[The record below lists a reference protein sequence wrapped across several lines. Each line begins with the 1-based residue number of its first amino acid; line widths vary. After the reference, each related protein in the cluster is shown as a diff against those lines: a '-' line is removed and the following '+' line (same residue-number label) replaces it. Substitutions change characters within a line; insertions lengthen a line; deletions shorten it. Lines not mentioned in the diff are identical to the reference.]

1 MKTSSKKFFATIIV
15 FLLFCLLV
23 MPLTAFA
30 ENTEIPKGYVDP
42 IIELDLKKG
51 DVNGFADFWDRLE
64 EIRLVPYEAFLVHF
78 DAFYK
83 RAENKRFHPISGDTL
98 IIKRGEV
105 IPEYRLDVSYG
116 PFNYTTGGVTNIAE
130 ATGEFIMKNIQ
141 FGTTKGAGILY
152 NVGGSFTA
160 YGTSESGGTSTYGW
174 EFEESRDYGNQYHL
188 PEASYAAVARIEDDP
203 NTMIVRAD
211 AYAVTDGDSFG
222 KLTGAMVNFRVEGV
236 KLAKASL
243 VSQGQK
249 DTEIDTWADK
259 EKGETSTS
267 IPEALAIAIIGGAA
281 AMAGAGAGGS
291 GDGGDG
297 GGKKKSRYKMCLHK
311 DFGDAIRYDTQ
322 PVTVYARIVEV
333 TPEGEEI
340 DRPDLTSAIEI
351 FSGGNLTVEGSS
363 MAGNYMGA
371 LVSAKSVP
379 GGENPGTGVISI
391 RLSGEEGSFQNNVTF
406 RLVGDPYISL
416 AGPNISVLVGSKA
429 QFAMPVEFVDF
440 TEPPTNIVLDG
451 DPLPITVEQDEQGN
465 YYIEVT
471 DDTPKPEV
479 ITKFYEEIPCT
490 ISANSGEEVVK
501 AGFSVL
507 KCYEGILADFLGKE
521 NEIMAYKNEE
531 GEMPTTNIGFQAG
544 VWDKNG
550 QELNLIAPKSMEM
563 FYKDKE
569 GIYEIIGLSFKEN
582 ADLSTSAHTV
592 YSFTADKSL
601 PSPDKIEGTLAYSG
615 KVGDTIIKN
624 ETTIYLIPDLLT
636 YAKEFEEEFKNCEH
650 IIFTYMSGELMKRKA
665 AELYRDKN
673 KLGLKDL
680 QAFRR
685 HCWEIAKRM
694 VLQKKEDYLKESY
707 WYDERIAELELVT
720 FVGDGAFAVALT
732 PLGGP
737 ITAFLVDN
745 AKSTFLELC
754 EIYVK
759 EGDAF
764 TWEALEEVVWNRFKQ
779 TIGSVDNF
787 VGMPEDASWK
797 VKTAW
802 VCSYFLY
809 RVFYHWYYDED
820 DAGNSLGIVAALE
833 NAALDFGVSR
843 ITALFG
849 DYVKGVAKK
858 DGIDFSKRINAEEGA
873 VEKALAGA
881 FDMADKGAGALDNA
895 VEAIVDFVKSI
906 QVV

>member
-1 MKTSSKKFFATIIV
+1 MKPSSKKFFATIIV

-23 MPLTAFA
+23 IPLTAFA

-116 PFNYTTGGVTNIAE
+116 PFNYITGDSTNTAE

-160 YGTSESGGTSTYGW
+160 YGTSETGGTSTYGW

-211 AYAVTDGDSFG
+211 AYAVTDGDSFS
-222 KLTGAMVNFRVEGV
+222 KMTGAMVNFRVEGV

-243 VSQGQK
+243 VSQGQN

-267 IPEALAIAIIGGAA
+267 IPEALAIVIIGGAA

-297 GGKKKSRYKMCLHK
+297 GGKKKSRYKMCLKK
-311 DFGDAIRYDTQ
+311 DFGDTIRYDAR

-340 DRPDLTSAIEI
+340 DRPDLTASLEV
-351 FSGGNLTVEGSS
+351 FPGGNLAVEGSS

-379 GGENPGTGVISI
+379 GGQNPGSGVLSI
-391 RLSGEEGSFQNNVTF
+391 RFSGEGGSFQNNVTF

-416 AGPNISVLVGSKA
+416 AGSNISVLVGSKE
-429 QFAMPVEFVDF
+429 QFVMPVEFVDF

-451 DPLPITVEQDEQGN
+451 DPLPITVEQAEEGN
-465 YYIEVT
+465 YYIKVT

-479 ITKFYEEIPCT
+479 ITKFYEEIPYT
-490 ISANSGEEVVK
+490 ISANSGEETVETR
-501 AGFSVL
+501 FTVL

-521 NEIMAYKNEE
+521 NEIMAYKNQE
-531 GEMPTTNIGFQAG
+531 GEMPTTNIGFQSG
-544 VWDKNG
+544 VWNG
-550 QELNLIAPKSMEM
+550 EQKRLDLIAPEQMEM
-563 FYKDKE
+563 AYRDKE
-569 GIYEIIGLSFKEN
+569 GIYDLIGLSFEHN
-582 ADLSTSAHTV
+582 AHLSTSGNTV
-592 YSFTADKSL
+592 YSFTAKKSL
-601 PSPDKIEGTLAYSG
+601 PSPDKIEGTLSYWG
-615 KVGDTIIKN
+615 QMGDTRMEN
-624 ETTIYLIPDLLT
+624 ETTIYLVPDLLT
-636 YAKEFEEEFKNCEH
+636 FAKDFEKEYENCLE
-650 IIFTYMSGELMKRKA
+650 IIFTYMSGELMKRKSD
-665 AELYRDKN
+665 ELYRDKN
-673 KLGLKDL
+673 KLGLEDL
-680 QAFRR
+680 KLYRK
-685 HCWEIAKRM
+685 HCWEIASRM
-694 VLQKKEDYLKESY
+694 IMQQKEDYMQDVY
-707 WYDERIAELELVT
+707 WHDEVIAGLELTV
-720 FVGDGAFAVALT
+720 FVGDVAFALALA
-732 PLGGP
+732 PVGGP
-737 ITAFLVDN
+737 ITALLADN
-745 AKSTFLELC
+745 AKSAFLELC
-754 EIYVK
+754 EEYVK
-759 EGDAF
+759 KGDIF
-764 TWEALEEVVWNRFKQ
+764 TWDALEGVVWNRFKQ
-779 TIGSVDNF
+779 AIGSVDNF
-787 VGMPEDASWK
+787 IDAPDKSNPK
-797 VKTAW
+797 ALAAW
-802 VCSYFLY
+802 VCSFFLY

-849 DYVKGVAKK
+849 DYVKDVAKK
-858 DGIDFSKRINAEEGA
+858 DGIDFSKRIKAEEKMVKSTITDG
-873 VEKALAGA
+873 
-881 FDMADKGAGALDNA
+881 FDMADKGAAALDNA
-895 VEAIVDFVKSI
+895 VEAIVDFIKSI
-906 QVV
+906 QVG